1 MIFKVKPSTQKLTI
15 EGGEIYNIKIENPYC
30 LLETLRAFSDYDEDY
45 LFLYENGKLLEPS
58 KYILFISDVLN
69 LELNIK
75 KQLTALYIKIEKEL
89 INDNFRDKLNELNNK
104 INELMMD
111 ITLES
116 NIQLDY
122 DEQIGLKDVF
132 SLVNL
137 RYFSY
142 EKDFK
147 NQFIYY
153 CKATRDISKI
163 RIIDTYGLLDL
174 LTNEEIA
181 ELKKELSYLHITI
194 INIGNSIK
202 ENLDKNIII
211 DNDLCEIN

>member
-1 MIFKVKPSTQKLTI
+1 MIFKVKSSTQELTI
-15 EGGEIYNIKIENPYC
+15 EGGEIYNIKIENPHC
-30 LLETLRAFSDYDEDY
+30 LIEVLRSFNNYDEDY
-45 LFLYENGKLLEPS
+45 LFLYDNGKLLEPS

-75 KQLTALYIKIEKEL
+75 KQLTALYTKIEKEL
-89 INDNFRDKLNELNNK
+89 INDAFRDKLNELNSK

-122 DEQIGLKDVF
+122 DEQIGFKDIF

-153 CKATRDISKI
+153 CKATRDISKT
-163 RIIDTYGLLDL
+163 RIIATYGLLDL
-174 LTNEEIA
+174 LTNEEIV

-202 ENLDKNIII
+202 ENLDKIIII
-211 DNDLCEIN
+211 DNDLCEIS